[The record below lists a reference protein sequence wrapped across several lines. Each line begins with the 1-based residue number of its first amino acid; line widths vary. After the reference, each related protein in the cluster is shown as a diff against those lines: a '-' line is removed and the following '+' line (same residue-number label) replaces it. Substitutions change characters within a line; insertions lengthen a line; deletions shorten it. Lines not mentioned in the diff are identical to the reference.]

1 MDILTTEQRHR
12 NMSAIRSKDT
22 KPEVWFRK
30 LLFAK
35 GFRYRLHAKDIPGK
49 PDIWLPRY
57 RTAIFVHGCFW
68 HRHPDCRYATIPKTN
83 ADFWQKK
90 FDNNIKR
97 DQIVQQQLK
106 DDRIRCL
113 VIWECTIR
121 KMMKDEKTKDQI
133 LEQVIRFLA
142 SDELYMSL

>member
-1 MDILTTEQRHR
+1 
-12 NMSAIRSKDT
+12 MSAIRSKDT